1 MTMTDFQSWVETVT
15 SEIRSA
21 LQSVSADEVAELQ
34 REILGAKRI
43 FVAGKGRSGLF
54 LRGFAMRLMHLGLHV
69 HVVDEVTTPAI
80 AVGDVLVLASGSG
93 RTASL
98 VQYANKAKE
107 IGATLVLITTSPDSP
122 VGRQADKIVH
132 IPAPSV
138 KAEGSSGIHSSQPMA
153 NLFEQSLALL
163 LDITSLQLMKALS
176 KTGEQM
182 FARHANLE

>member
-1 MTMTDFQSWVETVT
+1 MTDFQGWVDTVL
-15 SEIRSA
+15 SEVAIA
-21 LQSVSADEVAELQ
+21 LKAISADEVAELQ
-34 REILGAKRI
+34 REILGAKRVFI
-43 FVAGKGRSGLF
+43 AGKGRSGLF
-54 LRGFAMRLMHLGLHV
+54 MKGFAMRLMHLGLHV
-69 HVVDEVTTPAI
+69 HVVDDVTTPSI

-93 RTASL
+93 KTASL
-98 VQYANKAKE
+98 VQYASKAKE

-122 VGRQADKIVH
+122 VGRQADKVVH

-138 KAEGSSGIHSSQPMA
+138 KVEGSRGIQSAQPMA

-163 LDITSLQLMKALS
+163 LDICTLQLMKALS

>member
-1 MTMTDFQSWVETVT
+1 MSEFHTWVETVLGELAT
-15 SEIRSA
+15 SLNA
-21 LQSVSADEVAELQ
+21 VSADEIAEMQ

-54 LRGFAMRLMHLGLHV
+54 MRAFAMRLMHLGLHV

-80 AVGDVLVLASGSG
+80 AADDVLVLASGSG
-93 RTASL
+93 KTASL

-107 IGATLVLITTSPDSP
+107 IGATLVLITTAPDSP
-122 VGRQADKIVH
+122 VGRQADKVVQ

-138 KAEGSSGIHSSQPMA
+138 KADGSSGVHSSQPMA
-153 NLFEQSLALL
+153 NLYEQSLILL
-163 LDITSLQLMKALS
+163 LDITAVQLMKALR

>member
-1 MTMTDFQSWVETVT
+1 MTDFQGWVDVVT
-15 SEIRSA
+15 QEIRTA
-21 LQSVSADEVAELQ
+21 LNAVSVDEVAEFQ

-54 LRGFAMRLMHLGLHV
+54 VRGFAMRLMHLGLHV
-69 HVVDEVTTPAI
+69 YVVDDVTTPAI
-80 AVGDVLVLASGSG
+80 AADDVLVLASGSG
-93 RTASL
+93 RTGSL
-98 VQYANKAKE
+98 AHYATKAKD
-107 IGATLVLITTSPDSP
+107 IGATLVLITAYPDSP
-122 VGRQADKIVH
+122 IGHHADKVVQ

-138 KAEGSSGIHSSQPMA
+138 KAEGSSGIQSAQPMA

-163 LDITSLQLMKALS
+163 LDITTLQLMTALG